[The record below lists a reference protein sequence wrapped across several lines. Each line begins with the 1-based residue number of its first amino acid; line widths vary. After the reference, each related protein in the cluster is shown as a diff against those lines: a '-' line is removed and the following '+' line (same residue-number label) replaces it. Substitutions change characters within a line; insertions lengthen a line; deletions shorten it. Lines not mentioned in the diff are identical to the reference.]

1 MCLSACRTY
10 LPVSFEFAHVTIL
23 PVHLALQEDHTM
35 GNLIR
40 MQLHSDRF
48 VVFAG
53 YRIPHP
59 LENKMV
65 VKVRTP
71 FNSLLHTWLS
81 GWPSKIIR
89 HSIQQHAKDA
99 VSS

>member
-1 MCLSACRTY
+1 
-10 LPVSFEFAHVTIL
+10 
-23 PVHLALQEDHTM
+23 M

-40 MQLHSDRF
+40 MQLHADRF

-65 VKVRTP
+65 VKVWCASTP
-71 FNSLLHTWLS
+71 ATHLLDTVKAGYRQGWEGCSWHHYNQQGMYPKENSATFGSIMLHCS
-81 GWPSKIIR
+81 AEPI
-89 HSIQQHAKDA
+89 
-99 VSS
+99 